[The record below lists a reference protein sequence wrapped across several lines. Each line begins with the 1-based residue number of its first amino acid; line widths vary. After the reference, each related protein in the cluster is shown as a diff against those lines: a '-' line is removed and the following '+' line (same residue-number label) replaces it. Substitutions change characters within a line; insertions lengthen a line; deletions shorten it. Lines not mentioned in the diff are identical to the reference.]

1 MKNNFSFF
9 LNFLIFGF
17 VHSSFAQNIAPVI
30 PDLEDQILNEDGSAS
45 IWITATMINNILIDF
60 NEMIIE
66 NERLKSLND
75 LTMNDRL
82 KLFSNGLLLKDTAIN
97 TVSSVCIALIVV
109 FSAKNI
115 SLYIKNITLSIVQY
129 RLIRDLRNK
138 LYSHFHYLSLSLIQ
152 PFFYPQF

>member
-1 MKNNFSFF
+1 MKESSLKRLFNFVLSHWP
-9 LNFLIFGF
+9 FLILSTIAAFFF
-17 VHSSFAQNIAPVI
+17 VIFN
-30 PDLEDQILNEDGSAS
+30 SAS

-97 TVSSVCIALIVV
+97 TVSSAVSYTHL
-109 FSAKNI
+109 
-115 SLYIKNITLSIVQY
+115 TLPTS
-129 RLIRDLRNK
+129 DLV
-138 LYSHFHYLSLSLIQ
+138 
-152 PFFYPQF
+152 